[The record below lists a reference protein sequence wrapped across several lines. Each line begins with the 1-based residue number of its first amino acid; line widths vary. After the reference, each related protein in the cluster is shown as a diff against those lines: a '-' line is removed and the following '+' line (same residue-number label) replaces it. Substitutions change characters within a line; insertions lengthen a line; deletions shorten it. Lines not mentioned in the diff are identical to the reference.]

1 MPSTRLK
8 KYWKNSSNKMKT
20 RITPLIA
27 IVVLMC
33 LALNINAKV
42 PDKPTQ
48 KLLLWDYAG
57 IFNDSEKALIEDS
70 LESFSR
76 NTSNQVVVMTV
87 TNEILEGYE
96 MAEFG
101 QQVGEKWG
109 VGYKGKNN
117 GLVVLIKP
125 KTGDDAMGKGRAFIS
140 TGYGAEGPLPD
151 LLCSNI
157 VNECMIPRFRENDYA
172 GGVLA
177 AMEVIKPA
185 LMGDFN
191 EAENLMNDDAAD
203 AVLAII
209 VLMMIICFIF
219 VVMSKGNNGNG
230 NNTRT
235 YTGGPIIFPGTFGSG
250 SSSRGSWGGGFGGS
264 SGGGWGGF
272 GGGSFGGGGGGGSW

>member
-1 MPSTRLK
+1 
-8 KYWKNSSNKMKT
+8 MKV
-20 RITPLIA
+20 RITPTIA
-27 IVVLMC
+27 TFMLMC
-33 LALNINAKV
+33 LALNMSAKV

-57 IFNDSEKALIEDS
+57 IFNPSEKAIIEDS

-87 TNEILEGYE
+87 TNEILDGYE
-96 MAEFG
+96 LAEFG
-101 QQVGEKWG
+101 QQVGQKWG
-109 VGYKGKNN
+109 VGYQGKDN
-117 GLVVLIKP
+117 GVVVLIKP

-140 TGYGAEGPLPD
+140 TGYGSEGPLPD
-151 LLCSNI
+151 LLCSKI
-157 VNECMIPRFRENDYA
+157 VDERMIPHFKENDYA
-172 GGVLA
+172 GGVLSA
-177 AMEVIKPA
+177 LEVIKPA

-203 AVLAII
+203 VVLAII
-209 VLMMIICFIF
+209 VMVMIICFIF
-219 VVMSKGNNGNG
+219 AVMSKGNNNG

-250 SSSRGSWGGGFGGS
+250 SSSRGSWGGGFGGG